1 MDFITI
7 SQNDFPSANY
17 SDNENEDIN
26 ASETPTEIAYAE
38 VGDDGIFADY
48 DGIQFGQP
56 AQNRGRNVQGNE
68 VFIDLDSD
76 TGGDA
81 TVSPNDT
88 TQIKFVVRKR
98 SQADGPNLTP
108 YISQRGND
116 ASDAQQ
122 RQTLGRQ
129 SYRATKGRLVTIQA
143 RDLTDT
149 FAIDMDDSNF
159 EIPAIGYDKSEM
171 R

>member
-7 SQNDFPSANY
+7 SQTDFPSANY
-17 SDNENEDIN
+17 TDNENTDIS

-48 DGIQFGQP
+48 DGIRFGQP
-56 AQNRGRNVQGNE
+56 PQNVGRNVQGNE
-68 VFIDLDSD
+68 VFQNLASD
-76 TGGDA
+76 TGGSA

-98 SQADGPNLTP
+98 NSADGPNLTP
-108 YISQRGND
+108 YITQRGND
-116 ASDAQQ
+116 NTNASERD
-122 RQTLGRQ
+122 TLGRQ
-129 SYRATKGRLVTIQA
+129 GVRATKGRLIAIQA
-143 RDLTDT
+143 RDLSST
-149 FAIDMDDSNF
+149 FAIDMDDSVF

-171 R
+171 